1 MSEQITQIIAYGI
14 PVIALIISIF
24 TYYAAVRERHN
35 KSAAEQ
41 AEIGVKLDT
50 TIKTLDEIKGTVDIL
65 RAGYSSHETTIT
77 KLETKVTGLEGRVK
91 RVEANLKE
99 LETKVH
105 DFHTTH

>member
-1 MSEQITQIIAYGI
+1 MPEQITWLIAYGI
-14 PVIALIISIF
+14 PVVALIISIF

-65 RAGYSSHETTIT
+65 RTGYSLHETSIT

-105 DFHTTH
+105 GFHTH